1 MDPVRIFFEYGALAL
16 LYFIVGF
23 VWYIIYKLSKR
34 IEEVE
39 KKNIEADGKFDVIE
53 NQLKNIGDNVQKIL
67 DHFMEKGMK

>member
-1 MDPVRIFFEYGALAL
+1 MNPIVIFLEYGALYL
-16 LYFIVGF
+16 LYLIVGF

-53 NQLKNIGDNVQKIL
+53 NQLKNISANVQKIL